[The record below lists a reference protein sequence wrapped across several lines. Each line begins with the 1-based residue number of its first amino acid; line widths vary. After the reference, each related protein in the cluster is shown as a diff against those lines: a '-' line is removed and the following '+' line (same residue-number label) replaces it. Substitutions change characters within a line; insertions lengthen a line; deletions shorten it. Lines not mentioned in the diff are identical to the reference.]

1 MANIHQST
9 DQDQKNLKDPEKFEI
24 KYYNDHSPSSE
35 IPPFLTEAN
44 FYFTKNG
51 LHDLVS
57 NQQCEM
63 VSESELPTT
72 QSNEVM
78 ERKMRLQTARQITNL
93 IVSLTTLSKVQKQ
106 IDVTNNTLVALQ
118 MQMIE
123 NTEATVRFISEV
135 N

>member
-1 MANIHQST
+1 MANIQQST

-24 KYYNDHSPSSE
+24 KYYNDQSPSLE
-35 IPPFLTEAN
+35 MPPFLTEAN
-44 FYFTKNG
+44 FYFTKKG

-93 IVSLTTLSKVQKQ
+93 IVSLKNLS
-106 IDVTNNTLVALQ
+106 
-118 MQMIE
+118 
-123 NTEATVRFISEV
+123 
-135 N
+135 